1 MSSAAAPQMAFN
13 SLFGV
18 LGIALA
24 IGFLIVAFIVK
35 STRPDVFGLMMG
47 SSVTGVV
54 NAFFGLVW
62 MMAMPNIIARGGHS
76 AMDMASMSAV
86 IGLFRTI
93 LNVTSGV
100 LLMIAIAKLA
110 KPPAQ
115 EQSSAFAQGRYQ

>member
-1 MSSAAAPQMAFN
+1 MAFN

-24 IGFLIVAFIVK
+24 VGFLIVAFIVK
-35 STRPDVFGLMMG
+35 GTRPDVFGLMIA
-47 SSVTGVV
+47 SSVTGVF
-54 NAFFGLVW
+54 NAFFGMMW
-62 MMAMPNIIARGGHS
+62 MMFMPGLARSGGHS
-76 AMDMASMSAV
+76 AMDMASMAAIV
-86 IGLFRTI
+86 GLFRTL

-110 KPPAQ
+110 KPPVQ